1 MKRTLSIWL
10 ASSALVSAQWVNYPT
25 AGIPHTHD
33 GKPDM
38 NAPAPKTSG
47 GKPDLSGIWEA
58 EDQTYFRDLAAG
70 LKPEEVVM
78 TPWAQAIQKRREE
91 RDHVDDPLGRCLPH
105 GVPRVNTNGMFP
117 FKIVQT
123 PALVV
128 ILYEQ
133 LSLFRQIFLD
143 GRTLAKDLNPTW

>member
-1 MKRTLSIWL
+1 MKRILSIWW
-10 ASSALVSAQWVNYPT
+10 ASSAGLLCCASAFAQWVNYPQ
-25 AGIPHTHD
+25 AGIPHTKD

-38 NAPAPKTSG
+38 TAAAPRTSG

-58 EDQTYFRDLAAG
+58 EGQTYFFDLAAG

-91 RDHVDDPLGRCLPH
+91 RDHVDDPLAECLPQ
-105 GVPRVNTNGMFP
+105 GVPRVNTNGIFP
-117 FKIVQT
+117 FKIIQT
-123 PALVV
+123 PGEVV

-133 LSLFRQIFLD
+133 LGLF
-143 GRTLAKDLNPTW
+143 